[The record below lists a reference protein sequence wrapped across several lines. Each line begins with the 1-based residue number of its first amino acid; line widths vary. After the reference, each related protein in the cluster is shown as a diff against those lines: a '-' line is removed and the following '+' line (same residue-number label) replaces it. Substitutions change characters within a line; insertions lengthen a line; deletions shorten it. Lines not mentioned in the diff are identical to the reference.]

1 MENLKTIFC
10 IQGFTA
16 SGKDSITKQVSKDLN
31 IPILVSH
38 TTRPKRI
45 NETEGIEY
53 YFVDDKFFEDNK
65 NDFLENREYKTVKG
79 IWRYGLH
86 KEELK
91 NKPYSIFIVDKQG
104 YKTLEEKL
112 GVDKLVSI
120 FIEVSEYDLRQ
131 RLLLRGDCLLEF
143 ERRLKSDIEE
153 FRGHISDY
161 IVYNKNLDAA
171 IEKVKNIIKEE
182 MGE

>member
-10 IQGFTA
+10 IQGYTA
-16 SGKDSITKQVSKDLN
+16 SGKDSITKQVSNDLN

-45 NETEGIEY
+45 KETEGIEY
-53 YFVDDKFFEDNK
+53 YFVEDDFFKDNE
-65 NDFLENREYKTVKG
+65 NDFLENREYQTVKG

-86 KEELK
+86 KSELID
-91 NKPYSIFIVDKQG
+91 KPHSIFIVDKQG
-104 YKTLEEKL
+104 YNTLKDKL
-112 GVDKLVSI
+112 GEDKLISI
-120 FIEVSEYDLRQ
+120 FIEVSEDELRC
-131 RLLLRGDCLLEF
+131 RHLLRGDCPQEF

-161 IVYNKNLDAA
+161 VVYNDNLDDA
-171 IEKVKNIIKEE
+171 IEKVKNIIKDE